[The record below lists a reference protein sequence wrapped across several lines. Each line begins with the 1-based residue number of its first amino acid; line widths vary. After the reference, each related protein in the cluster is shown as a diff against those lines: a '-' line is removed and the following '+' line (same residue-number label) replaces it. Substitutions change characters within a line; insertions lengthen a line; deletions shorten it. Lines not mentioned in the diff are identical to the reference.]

1 MGILGSPPPG
11 LKKTTTL
18 QTSDPSPPT
27 PASPVKK
34 ITVILV
40 EDHVIVRQGLKSLLG
55 AEGDILVVGEAGN
68 GRLGVQMARDLKP
81 DVIVMDIGM
90 PLLNGIEATS
100 QIMAEDSTAKV
111 LILSSHSDDEYVHKL
126 AEAGAAGYLIKQAAA
141 TELINAVRQVAKGN
155 AYYSPTVLKRLLN
168 LYRESGGNSRP
179 MHRGNTPLTSRE
191 QEVLQ
196 MVAEGHVNKQ
206 IASTLHLSIKT
217 VEKHRQQL
225 MDKLDIHDI
234 AGLTRYAIAHGV
246 VESTSRAS
254 RSPNSFAISGLDEST
269 AATHS

>member
-1 MGILGSPPPG
+1 MGISGIALRSPEP
-11 LKKTTTL
+11 TTL
-18 QTSDPSPPT
+18 QNPDPPLPAQ
-27 PASPVKK
+27 ASPVKK
-34 ITVILV
+34 ITVLLV
-40 EDHVIVRQGLKSLLG
+40 EDHMIVRQGLKLMLG
-55 AEGDILVVGEAGN
+55 AEGDIQIVGEAEN
-68 GRLGVQMARDLKP
+68 GRLGVQMALELKP

-90 PLLNGIEATS
+90 PLLNGLEATS
-100 QIMAEDSTAKV
+100 QIMAEDSSAKV

-126 AEAGAAGYLIKQAAA
+126 AEAGASGYLVKQAAA

-155 AYYSPTVLKRLLN
+155 AYYSPAVLKRLLN

-179 MHRGNTPLTSRE
+179 KHRGNEPLTSRE

-206 IASTLHLSIKT
+206 IAATLHLSIKT

-225 MDKLDIHDI
+225 MDKLGIHDI

-246 VESTSRAS
+246 VESTSRAG
-254 RSPNSFAISGLDEST
+254 RSPNSLAISGLGDSLG
-269 AATHS
+269 APRP